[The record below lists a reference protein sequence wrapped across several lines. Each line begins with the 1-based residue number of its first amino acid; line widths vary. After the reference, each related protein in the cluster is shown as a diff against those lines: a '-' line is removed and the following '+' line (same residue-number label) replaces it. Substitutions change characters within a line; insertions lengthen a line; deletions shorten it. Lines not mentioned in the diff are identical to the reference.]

1 MTISNLDR
9 DINYNHIVVYRGG
22 NGDIYVTIYEQE
34 NEDALRTPHTVR
46 IGMCGSGSRIPGDIM
61 VAFSNLV
68 DVFEKYSDCENE
80 FDAEKKYIREKFKE
94 NE

>member
-1 MTISNLDR
+1 MTITTLDR
-9 DINYNHIVVYRGG
+9 DINNNHLEVYQGG

-34 NEDALRTPHTVR
+34 NKDSLRTPHTVR

-61 VAFSNLV
+61 LAFANLV
-68 DVFEKYSDCENE
+68 DVFKQYSDCENE
-80 FDAEKKYIREKFKE
+80 FEAERKYIIEKFKE